1 MKRLPSGAASY
12 QIDLVEDQEAD
23 SFPLSPD
30 GTVERSYRTDADE
43 YSIGAFGWRY
53 GFDVSWRE
61 ETVVNYRTVTWV
73 GIAFLVLW
81 ALTVL
86 RQATAPTERG

>member
-1 MKRLPSGAASY
+1 VY
-12 QIDLVEDQEAD
+12 
-23 SFPLSPD
+23 
-30 GTVERSYRTDADE
+30 
-43 YSIGAFGWRY
+43 
-53 GFDVSWRE
+53 WRE
-61 ETVVNYRTVTWV
+61 ETVVNYRTVKWV